1 MLSFSLI
8 IILENLFILEIY
20 LIIINLYSAK
30 QKQKI
35 SDFTTLTQKALNFAL
50 KKFHF

>member
-8 IILENLFILEIY
+8 IILEKIY